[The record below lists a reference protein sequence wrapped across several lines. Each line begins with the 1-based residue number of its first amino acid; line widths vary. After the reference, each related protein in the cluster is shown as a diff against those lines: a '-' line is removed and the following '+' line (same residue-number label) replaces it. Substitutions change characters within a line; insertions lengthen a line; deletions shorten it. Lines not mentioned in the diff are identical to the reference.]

1 MSLLDVRQYY
11 KPFEYPFAFEAYQLQ
26 NKVHWLPSEVPLGD
40 DVRDWN
46 SKLSESEKHLLTQI
60 FRFFTQAD
68 CDVSESYVTKYLNAF
83 KPPEIRM
90 MLTSFANMES
100 VHMEAYSL
108 LLDTVGMPEVEY
120 KAFLDYEAM
129 KTKHDFLSQFSID
142 NPKEMAKSMAI
153 ISGGIEGIQLF
164 SSFAILMSF
173 PRFNKMK
180 GMGQII
186 TWSVRDESL
195 HVESLSKL
203 FKTFVKENK
212 SIWKDDLKS
221 EIYSAFEE
229 IIKQEDKFIDL
240 CFEMGDIN
248 GLAKDDVKQYIRYIG
263 DRRLLGLGMKPIFK
277 VKENPLP
284 WMDYILNGA
293 EFANFFEAR
302 VTEYS
307 KGSTKGEWQDVWSDF
322 DKEKTNV

>member
-1 MSLLDVRQYY
+1 MSLVNERNYY
-11 KPFEYPFAFEAYQLQ
+11 KPFDHDWAFEAYQMQ
-26 NKVHWLPSEVPLGD
+26 NKIHWIPSEVPLGD

-46 SKLSESEKHLLTQI
+46 TKLSDNEKHLLTQI

-68 CDVSESYVTKYLNAF
+68 CDVSESYTQKYLTAF

-90 MLTSFANMES
+90 MLTAFANMES

-108 LLDTVGMPEVEY
+108 LLDTVGMPETEY

-129 KTKHDFLSQFSID
+129 RDKHNFLSNFNVE

-164 SSFAILMSF
+164 SSFAILMNFS
-173 PRFNKMK
+173 RFNKMK
-180 GMGQII
+180 GMGQIV

-195 HVESLSKL
+195 HVESLSKM
-203 FKTFVKENK
+203 FKIFIKENRN
-212 SIWKDDLKS
+212 IWKDDLKK
-221 EIYSAFEE
+221 EIYDAFEE
-229 IIKQEDKFIDL
+229 IINQEDKFIDL
-240 CFEMGDIN
+240 CFEMGDIE
-248 GLAKDDVKQYIRYIG
+248 GLTSDEVKQYIRYIG

-277 VKENPLP
+277 VKDNPLL
-284 WMDYILNGA
+284 WMDFVLNGA

-307 KGSTKGEWQDVWSDF
+307 KGASKGDWKDVWEQIDA
-322 DKEKTNV
+322 EG